1 MAGRFFSHLFN
12 TRVMDTV
19 KISTIKAVL
28 EASETVTIGR
38 VDTDFCAKLK
48 ILPEGR
54 VDGDYKI
61 SLSLRKSHFDG
72 DDIEVTM
79 GAVRRI
85 LESSRDNAEAALAE
99 YFSGGGQQLSLFS
112 DGPRE
117 RKKRGRLA
125 STNSDL
131 SDLGEHEPAASN

>member
-1 MAGRFFSHLFN
+1 
-12 TRVMDTV
+12 MDAV

-28 EASETVTIGR
+28 EASETVSVGR
-38 VDTDFCAKLK
+38 VDTDFCAKLE

-61 SLSLRKSHFDG
+61 SFSLRKSHFDG

-99 YFSGGGQQLSLFS
+99 YFGGGGQQLSLFS

-117 RKKRGRLA
+117 RKKRGRPA
-125 STNSDL
+125 NNSDF
-131 SDLGEHEPAASN
+131 SDLGDDEPAASN